1 MSRRGRVYLKGV
13 VAGLVVAG
21 AIASVSAASPQL
33 GGEAA
38 TFDEPAQ
45 VLEPSIPSPPALRD
59 GVETYVYGYPLL
71 MMALTERVATTIA
84 TTSLG
89 ATRAPIN
96 QFVYGIKLPDSRYS
110 DVVLP
115 STSTLYASTFLDL
128 SIEPMVVHIPPID
141 RFFLLETLDA
151 WTNVSTSS
159 PGTRQDSQ
167 PGDYAFVGPDWKP
180 VPLPNGISIIRMPT
194 NTVWIIGRIF
204 TTGTDADLEHIKTDI
219 VPSLTVKPLSAVLN
233 GGAYTP
239 PSPVPVDPSI
249 DTLTTPLHQVANMDA
264 CAFYGT
270 LAAMMKTNRP
280 LSQDAGMVQRLA
292 NIGIEPGNAFDCYV
306 VPQDRKVALQAAVV
320 VARTFLQTANPPT
333 RKVATHWQLPLNVGS
348 YDQRYL
354 LRAFVAERALGANLP
369 ADAVYGYTQE
379 DGRGANLSGTERY
392 QIHFDPPTDRRVRGQ
407 LPPVSDKAF
416 WSLTIYNND
425 GTLVAP
431 PTNPPPAGWPTY
443 NAIGV
448 GPKSFGKDRA
458 TIQAHEACFNADGSL
473 DIWLRSDPPT
483 DPSQLCNWI
492 PIPPTKKDPA
502 MTGGDFIAFLRLY
515 MPDDSVLNRRWIPP
529 RIDLLTP

>member
-1 MSRRGRVYLKGV
+1 MARRGRVYLKGV
-13 VAGLVVAG
+13 LAGSVVVV
-21 AIASVSAASPQL
+21 AIASVSVAAPPQL
-33 GGEAA
+33 GGE
-38 TFDEPAQ
+38 
-45 VLEPSIPSPPALRD
+45 LEPSIPSAPALRD
-59 GVETYVYGYPLL
+59 GVDTYVYGYPLL

-84 TTSLG
+84 TTSVG
-89 ATRAPIN
+89 TPRAPIN
-96 QFVYGIKLPDSRYS
+96 QFVYGVKLPDSTYS

-128 SIEPMVVHIPPID
+128 TIEPMVVHIPTID

-151 WTNVSTSS
+151 WTNVNPSS
-159 PGTRQDSQ
+159 PGTRQNSQ

-180 VPLPNGISIIRMPT
+180 VPLPGGITVIRMPT
-194 NTVWIIGRIF
+194 NTTWIIGRIF
-204 TTGTDADLEHIKTDI
+204 TTGTEGDLDHIKNDI
-219 VPSLTVKPLSAVLN
+219 VPFLTVKPLSAVLN

-249 DTLTTPLHQVANMDA
+249 DTLTTPVHQVANMDA

-270 LAAMMKTNRP
+270 LAGMMKTNRP
-280 LSQDAGMVQRLA
+280 LAQDTAMVQRLA
-292 NIGIEPGNAFDCYV
+292 NIGIVPGKAFDCYV
-306 VPQDRKVALQAAVV
+306 VPQSRKVALQAAVA
-320 VARTFLQTANPPT
+320 VARTFLQTADPPT
-333 RKVATHWQLPLNVGS
+333 RKTETKWQLPLNVGS

-379 DGRGANLSGTERY
+379 DGSGANVLGTERY
-392 QIHFDPPTDRRVRGQ
+392 QIHFDPSTDRRVRGQ

-431 PTNPPPAGWPTY
+431 PTSPPPQGWPTY

-448 GPKSFGKDRA
+448 GPASFNDDRA
-458 TIQAHEACFNADGSL
+458 TIQAHKACFNADGSL

-483 DPSQLCNWI
+483 DPTQLCNWI
-492 PIPPTKKDPA
+492 PIPATKKDKAIP
-502 MTGGDFIAFLRLY
+502 GGDFIAFLRLY
-515 MPDDSVLNRRWIPP
+515 MPDDVVLNRRWIPP
-529 RIDLLTP
+529 GIIQLPPN